1 MAYFKKAKTMSNED
15 GFEPKE
21 KIQDIEALKA
31 FDVPERGVRKETLEK
46 FGVKVA
52 LSPHDGRTPIA
63 VYFPSHNQKGKVVGY
78 MKQDLTKGKDER
90 GHWTAVGSVSIGN
103 KLFGQSVAEKA
114 NRKRSN
120 LTITEGQWDCLSV
133 YQAIVDAYK
142 GTKFENVEPLVVSIP
157 MGTANAVEAILHNE
171 PYVLSH
177 DALTIFFDDDHCT
190 PAELRKGVLK
200 GHEAREAVANAL
212 VGSSISLF
220 TVTPEDGFKDASD
233 LLQAGRSSDLSKLV
247 QFGRRAYS
255 SEKIVKAVDIDFDD
269 IITPRPEGIYVNCF
283 PKLMEKLHGFRTS
296 ELVLLTSPSGVG
308 KCHGKGQEILMS
320 DLTTKKVEDIV
331 VGDVVMGPDGKGRT
345 VLKTHSGVGEIY
357 KVEPKKG
364 LPYTVNSK
372 HLLVVESNSYV
383 PSRGFEKDGRVCI
396 SAEDFYKL
404 PKYYKE
410 QVLSGV
416 RANLRGLGDIEQ
428 KDAYIL
434 GLWLAEG
441 STAKPQ
447 ITLAR
452 KDTALHEFLLEYAEI
467 NGYGVNICP
476 SNNRESSVS
485 YDLSGGFLSR
495 LQEWGV
501 LGNKHI
507 PREFLL
513 ANHSSRVALLSGFL
527 DGDGY
532 LHNNGYEVTLKKN
545 KLADDIVMLAR
556 TLGLFVKQEDKFC
569 KCQNFEGEYYS
580 RIHIYG
586 ATQQLELK
594 LGRKKSNNK
603 PNKNQYRSSIK
614 VTPIGEGEYYGFEV
628 DGDHLYCLPDMQITH
643 NSTVTSIFAS
653 AFMESDEKL
662 GMIYLEETNKET
674 VQRLIASK
682 LKVNYLEFKNNPL
695 NVAKREDIERC
706 YKEIVDNDKL
716 VMLSHFGSLPV
727 SELMAKIKHMH
738 LVEGCRFIILDHLS
752 LVISGS
758 MVKDERKE
766 LDIVMTELAAFCAAN
781 DVCIIAV
788 SHINRTAADQFKAPK
803 VKDGEEPKP
812 YWVQVTKEM
821 MRGSAALEQLSFVI
835 LGLEPEIMP
844 DRSRG
849 RVRLT
854 VLKNRPWGY
863 LGVADSFKI
872 DDESWEVI
880 LMEDQDQDVSF

>member
-1 MAYFKKAKTMSNED
+1 MSYFKKAKMMSND
-15 GFEPKE
+15 ANFEQKE
-21 KIQDIEALKA
+21 KIQDVETLKA
-31 FDVPERGVRKETLEK
+31 FDVPDRGVRKETLEK

-52 LSPHDGRTPIA
+52 LSPQDGKTPVA

-90 GHWTAVGSVSIGN
+90 GHWSAIGSVSIGN

-120 LTITEGQWDCLSV
+120 LTITEGQWDCISV
-133 YQAIVDAYK
+133 YQSIVDAYK

-190 PAELRKGVLK
+190 PAELRKGILK

-212 VGSSISLF
+212 VGSSIRLF
-220 TVTPEDGFKDASD
+220 TVTPEEGFKDASD
-233 LLQAGRSSDLSKLV
+233 FLQAGRSNDLSKLV

-269 IITPRPEGIYVNCF
+269 LITPRPEGIYVNCF
-283 PKLMEKLHGFRTS
+283 PRLMEKLHGFRAS

-308 KCHGKGQEILMS
+308 K
-320 DLTTKKVEDIV
+320 
-331 VGDVVMGPDGKGRT
+331 
-345 VLKTHSGVGEIY
+345 
-357 KVEPKKG
+357 
-364 LPYTVNSK
+364 
-372 HLLVVESNSYV
+372 
-383 PSRGFEKDGRVCI
+383 
-396 SAEDFYKL
+396 
-404 PKYYKE
+404 
-410 QVLSGV
+410 
-416 RANLRGLGDIEQ
+416 
-428 KDAYIL
+428 
-434 GLWLAEG
+434 
-441 STAKPQ
+441 
-447 ITLAR
+447 
-452 KDTALHEFLLEYAEI
+452 
-467 NGYGVNICP
+467 
-476 SNNRESSVS
+476 
-485 YDLSGGFLSR
+485 
-495 LQEWGV
+495 
-501 LGNKHI
+501 
-507 PREFLL
+507 
-513 ANHSSRVALLSGFL
+513 
-527 DGDGY
+527 
-532 LHNNGYEVTLKKN
+532 
-545 KLADDIVMLAR
+545 
-556 TLGLFVKQEDKFC
+556 
-569 KCQNFEGEYYS
+569 
-580 RIHIYG
+580 
-586 ATQQLELK
+586 
-594 LGRKKSNNK
+594 
-603 PNKNQYRSSIK
+603 
-614 VTPIGEGEYYGFEV
+614 
-628 DGDHLYCLPDMQITH
+628 
-643 NSTVTSIFAS
+643 STVTSIFAS
-653 AFMESDEKL
+653 AFMEHGEKL

-674 VQRLIASK
+674 IQRLIASK

-706 YKEIVDNDKL
+706 YREIVDNDKL

-803 VKDGEEPKP
+803 VKEGEEPKP

-880 LMEDQDQDVSF
+880 LMEDPDQDVSF